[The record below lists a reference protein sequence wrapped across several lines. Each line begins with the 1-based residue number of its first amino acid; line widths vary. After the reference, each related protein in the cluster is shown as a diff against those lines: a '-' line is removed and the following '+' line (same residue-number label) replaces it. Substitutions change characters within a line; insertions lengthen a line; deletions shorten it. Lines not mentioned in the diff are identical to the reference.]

1 MSFCRIL
8 WSASEVMERQI
19 LVSSAYRA
27 RLVPGLRPDGRSFIK
42 STNRI
47 GPNMD
52 PCGTPERTGL
62 FVDLTL
68 STMTHCSL
76 PER

>member
-1 MSFCRIL
+1 
-8 WSASEVMERQI
+8 MERQI
-19 LVSSAYRA
+19 LVSSAYKA
-27 RLVPGLRPDGRSFIK
+27 RFVAGLRPEGRSFIK

-47 GPNMD
+47 GPNME
-52 PCGTPERTGL
+52 PLGTPERTGL
-62 FVDLTL
+62 FDDLTL